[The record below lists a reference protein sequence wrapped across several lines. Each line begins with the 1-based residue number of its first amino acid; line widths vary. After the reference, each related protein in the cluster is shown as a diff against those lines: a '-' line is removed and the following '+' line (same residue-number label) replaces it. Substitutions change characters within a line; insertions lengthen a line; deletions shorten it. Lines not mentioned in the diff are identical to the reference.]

1 MDIREQKLVTGIF
14 NEITT
19 AQTNQNQDDT
29 DYESYLGILSGERD
43 EKTYDWQSDIRIPV
57 FMAHH
62 LTQSAIEAGQNFQ
75 TRDFVEV
82 KINDPSEIAKL
93 SAESAKECLN
103 RTLTRRDLYYYQKFI
118 RGKGINNLSGR
129 VWLKCWWEQEF
140 EERQIGTR
148 IEIEELDVDVNGDPL
163 VEDWQVPAT
172 RENHLPVFE
181 EVAVKDKFN
190 YDVWDQRNVFTSNEY
205 VYSAQ
210 QKEWII
216 FRSESTLSK
225 LESLK
230 DQNQY
235 FNLDKI
241 GKPPETTETKE
252 ESYQKNNHKNEPK
265 STAQTPFDVY
275 ERYGKAWIKNGKIG
289 IGSDGEI
296 LDGAKYEECI
306 ITIVKD
312 NHGKT
317 LIGFN
322 ETHFVDADGNPY
334 KPCIR
339 GLCYI
344 HPSDDNGMG
353 DGQNIREIQTAIDDT
368 FNVSQDRTILSTL
381 PSLKGK
387 RNSVEDN
394 TSIIIEPMGMMMLD
408 DPADVQE
415 FKISPDTMG
424 ALQQLAY
431 LEDKGSQVDMI
442 NETTTGGVPSIA
454 STTATAVASAS
465 QGTNTRQNY
474 KALTYTYTVDV
485 EFYWMILQMT
495 YAFAQEETAIKL
507 MGDKAYN
514 FNPSLDYYYSPL
526 AQSIE
531 PESSKEAKRQK
542 WLTIYQ
548 IAMNSQ
554 HPDAP
559 RVANQAYGEF
569 VKLMGDE
576 FESSAFL
583 DESQPMQPGEQTPEQ
598 GGVPTQNEYGQPQSM
613 EEMGARAYA

>member
-1 MDIREQKLVTGIF
+1 MDTENKLITDIF

-29 DYESYLGILSGERD
+29 DYESYLGILSGDRD
-43 EKTYDWQSDIRIPV
+43 EKTYEWQSDIRIPV

-82 KINDPSEIAKL
+82 KINDPSDIAKAA
-93 SAESAKECLN
+93 AESAKECLN
-103 RTLTRRDLYYYQKFI
+103 RTLTQKDLYYYQKFI
-118 RGKGINNLSGR
+118 RAKGINNLSGR

-140 EERQIGTR
+140 EKKQVGTR
-148 IEIEELDVDVNGDPL
+148 VEIEQLDVDINGDPL
-163 VEDWQVPAT
+163 LEEWQVPAT
-172 RENHLPVFE
+172 KENEIPEFE
-181 EVAVKDKFN
+181 EVAVKDRFN
-190 YDVWDQRNVFTSNEY
+190 YDVWDQRNVFYSNEY

-216 FRSESTLSK
+216 FRSESTLAK
-225 LESLK
+225 LEEVAE
-230 DQNQY
+230 QNQY
-235 FNLDKI
+235 FDLDKI
-241 GKPPETTETKE
+241 GQPPDTTETKSA
-252 ESYQKNNHKNEPK
+252 SYQKETKTEPN
-265 STAQTPFDVY
+265 STAQTPFDIY
-275 ERYGKAWIKNGKIG
+275 ERYGKAWIKDGKSG
-289 IGSDGEI
+289 IDDNGEI
-296 LDGAKYEECI
+296 IDGATYEECI

-312 NHGKT
+312 KHRKI

-322 ETHFVDADGNPY
+322 ETHFVDANGIPY
-334 KPCIR
+334 KPAIR

-344 HPSDDNGMG
+344 HPSNDNGMG

-394 TSIIIEPMGMMMLD
+394 TSIIIEPMGMMILD
-408 DPADVQE
+408 DTKDVEE
-415 FKISPDTMG
+415 FKISSDTMG

-485 EFYWMILQMT
+485 EFYWMILNMT
-495 YAFAQEETAIKL
+495 YAFAQEETAMKL
-507 MGDKAYN
+507 MGDKAYD
-514 FNPSLDYYYSPL
+514 FNPSLDYYYTPL

-542 WLTIYQ
+542 WMNIYQ
-548 IAMNSQ
+548 IAMQSQ

-559 RVANQAYGEF
+559 RVANHAYGEF

-576 FESSAFL
+576 FENAAFL
-583 DESQPMQPGEQTPEQ
+583 DESKPMQPGEQSPEQ
-598 GGVPTQNEYGQPQSM
+598 GGTPTQNEYGHTQSP
-613 EEMGARAYA
+613 EDVAAREGAYA